1 MKRQGETRA
10 WYTRREGVVRGPFPA
25 CEITRY
31 ILLGRIR
38 LEDELSRDLATWSPA
53 KTLTGLLPHEML
65 NLSSWDDYQ
74 RYIEARVRV
83 DERRSD
89 RRSGSCP
96 RCNSGSGDRRVL
108 KDRRRRADDQH
119 MIDRYVFGF
128 HGLDARAGSNPS
140 RLRTLLLSLLLA
152 TLVFAWL
159 VPVSR

>member
-1 MKRQGETRA
+1 MKRQGESRT

-25 CEITRY
+25 GEITRY

-38 LEDELSRDLATWSPA
+38 LDDELSRNLSTWSPA

-65 NLSSWDDYQ
+65 KLSSWDDYQ
-74 RYIEARVRV
+74 RYIEARMRV

-89 RRSGSCP
+89 RRSGNCP
-96 RCNSGSGDRRVL
+96 HCNSGPGERRVL

-119 MIDRYVFGF
+119 MIERYVFGF
-128 HGLDARAGSNPS
+128 HGLDARAGGNPF
-140 RLRTLLLSLLLA
+140 RLRTLLLTLLLA
-152 TLVFAWL
+152 TLVIAWL